1 MLSYPLP
8 EGHREAIP
16 AHKTAIEV
24 SLWLVVIGLHPH
36 EVAYKAVAVG
46 VLDVIEVRC
55 MQVLGTAAAKKPGYS
70 TIRRQVMKP
79 PLERPP
85 T

>member
-16 AHKTAIEV
+16 AHETAIEV

-46 VLDVIEVRC
+46 VLDVIEVRG
-55 MQVLGTAAAKKPGYS
+55 MQVLGTCRNQTLP
-70 TIRRQVMKP
+70 
-79 PLERPP
+79 
-85 T
+85 